1 MSIFVYRKVPL
12 GGNLL
17 TDTLPT
23 AQFRRSRFRI
33 VFFFFFLL
41 FVVLC
46 LVLVRSSPQVTIYS
60 ALTSHQLK
68 GYVEFFKDTSFEIQR
83 KVSADFSRRAW
94 FNTSQRYTYDYVE
107 TIRPIGSCEN
117 LRFLFVVASA
127 VENINQRE
135 AVRSTWASEVRTI
148 SGRGKTVFLLG
159 SGKNSSFQEKI
170 KLESRKYGD
179 ILQYAFD
186 DTYRNATIK
195 SIMMLRW
202 AANCRPTYLV
212 KADDDMMINVLQ
224 LRKNIDTLGSMGI
237 PFAAGLGHFEKG
249 PIRDKSSKWYVSKE
263 EYPDDVFPNYLGG
276 SLYVITGNV
285 IGQMFKEVFR
295 TALISM
301 EDVFV
306 TGFLATKLS
315 LPRIGLAGI
324 STSEQVDLCDFHD
337 YIGSHHSTP
346 AKMRS
351 FANILRF
358 TQRNCRNVLFGLFHA
373 CRCIPYIKVISM

>member
-324 STSEQVDLCDFHD
+324 STSD
-337 YIGSHHSTP
+337 I
-346 AKMRS
+346 
-351 FANILRF
+351 
-358 TQRNCRNVLFGLFHA
+358 
-373 CRCIPYIKVISM
+373 